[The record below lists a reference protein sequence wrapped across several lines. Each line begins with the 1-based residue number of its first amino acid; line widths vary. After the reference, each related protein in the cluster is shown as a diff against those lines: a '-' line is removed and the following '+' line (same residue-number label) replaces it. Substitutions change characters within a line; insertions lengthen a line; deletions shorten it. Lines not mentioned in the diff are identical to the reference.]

1 MDAETKELLKKNAA
15 YFGPQIAWQLI
26 VVGIAI
32 YCWTAISAFLDVML

>member
-15 YFGPQIAWQLI
+15 YFVPQIAWQLMA
-26 VVGIAI
+26 VGIGI